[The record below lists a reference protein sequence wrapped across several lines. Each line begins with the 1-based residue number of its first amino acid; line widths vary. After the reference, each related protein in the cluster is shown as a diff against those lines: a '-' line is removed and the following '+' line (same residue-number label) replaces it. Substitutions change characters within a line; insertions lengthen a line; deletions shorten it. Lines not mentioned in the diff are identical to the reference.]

1 MLRSAPD
8 ARLLRGQGV
17 APAPAALTRAR
28 HRRHLVVVL
37 DYGCRVFNISPSAA
51 AALVSC
57 MELFNMEQPARP
69 PCPHSRAVLARPLPT
84 RGALPP
90 RRCGAFRAG
99 GSAGPGCPFRAL
111 QFARASS
118 ANRAEIAA
126 FCATTHDAPV
136 HGGWGAADMHPTMHG
151 SSAARATATEVPTTA
166 AGRPQG
172 TRLRM
177 AALSRSPV

>member
-1 MLRSAPD
+1 ML
-8 ARLLRGQGV
+8 GQGV
-17 APAPAALTRAR
+17 APDPAALTRAR

-57 MELFNMEQPARP
+57 MEQPARP

-111 QFARASS
+111 QLALPSS

-136 HGGWGAADMHPTMHG
+136 HGGCGAADMHPTMHG

-172 TRLRM
+172 TRLPPCC
-177 AALSRSPV
+177 SQRSQV